1 MKMED
6 KNDDTMTDRG
16 IYSDDALLDKK
27 SNETYEN
34 ILICD
39 I

>member
-1 MKMED
+1 MEN
-6 KNDDTMTDRG
+6 KNDDTMTNRG
-16 IYSDDALLDKK
+16 IYSGDALLDKK

-34 ILICD
+34 ILIYD

>member
-1 MKMED
+1 MES
-6 KNDDTMTDRG
+6 KNNDTMTDRG
-16 IYSDDALLDKK
+16 IYSGDALLDKK

-34 ILICD
+34 ILIYD